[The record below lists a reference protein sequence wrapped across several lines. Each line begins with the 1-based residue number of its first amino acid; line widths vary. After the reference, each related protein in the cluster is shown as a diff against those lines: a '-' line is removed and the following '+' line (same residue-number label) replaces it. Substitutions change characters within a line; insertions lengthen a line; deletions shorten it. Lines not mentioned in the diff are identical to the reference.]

1 MLHAKIFFFC
11 FVLKVYKTPF
21 QRISYQIYEY
31 KGVTSA
37 LEVFPL
43 SPILQD
49 IFQSTTTYH
58 TNFDV
63 MCEVS
68 IFHIYHKNAIERVY
82 VGDPSASLSPN
93 LLNWEEATHPL
104 RNSSMPLLI
113 KNSILA
119 NHLNQIIFA
128 ILLILRV
135 MHQKRIIF
143 L

>member
-1 MLHAKIFFFC
+1 
-11 FVLKVYKTPF
+11 
-21 QRISYQIYEY
+21 
-31 KGVTSA
+31 
-37 LEVFPL
+37 
-43 SPILQD
+43 
-49 IFQSTTTYH
+49 
-58 TNFDV
+58 

-68 IFHIYHKNAIERVY
+68 IFHIYHKNTIERVY

-104 RNSSMPLLI
+104 RNNSMPLLI

-135 MHQKRIIF
+135 MNQKRIIF